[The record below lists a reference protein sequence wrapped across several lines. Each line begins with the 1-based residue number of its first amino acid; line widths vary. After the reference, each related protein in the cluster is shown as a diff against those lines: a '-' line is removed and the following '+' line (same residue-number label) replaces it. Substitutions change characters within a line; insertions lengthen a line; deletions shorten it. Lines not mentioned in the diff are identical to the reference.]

1 AHPYPASLVPGGA
14 PARPPGTHGCVSM
27 PGARALHASRR
38 LALLGRRAPARSPCP
53 GAARASALL
62 AVAQDVVSFRGY
74 GRHLAG
80 GLAGHCLTP
89 GRVARG
95 CAGDRAGPSGCPG
108 LAALVVVAARL
119 AQQGSRL
126 VGASIPLYRDERPA
140 LAQLLLVP
148 AGVLPGHAHPTERP
162 G

>member
-89 GRVARG
+89 
-95 CAGDRAGPSGCPG
+95 
-108 LAALVVVAARL
+108 ALVVVAARL